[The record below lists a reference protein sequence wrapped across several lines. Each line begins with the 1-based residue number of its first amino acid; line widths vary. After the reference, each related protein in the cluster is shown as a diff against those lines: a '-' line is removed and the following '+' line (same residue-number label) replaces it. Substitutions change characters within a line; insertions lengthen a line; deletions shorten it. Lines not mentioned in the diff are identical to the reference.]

1 MNPADHQA
9 DLHCL
14 CVNSGSS
21 SLKVA
26 LYRIGH
32 DSIEHRLWHAAALE
46 IGTPQSRVE
55 RKHCSETHSLPDH
68 RAALDVLLRKMETT
82 RVDAVGHRVVHGG
95 ERTRPER
102 VTPDLLARL
111 HALIPLAPLHL
122 PAALAGIAAVGERL
136 PDVPQ
141 VACFDSAFH
150 AGLPAVASTLPL
162 PHHLRALGIRRY
174 GFHGLSCEYIV
185 SELGGLAQGRIV
197 VAHLGNGA
205 SLTAIMDG
213 ESVDTTMS
221 FTPTGGVMMGTRSGD
236 LDPGVLLYLM
246 REQGF
251 DAAALESLLNH
262 EAGLLGVSGLTPD
275 MSVLLGRDE
284 PGARLAVSLFAYQ
297 VRKALGALSAAL
309 GGLDRLVFTGGI
321 GEHAAPV
328 RGSICSGLDYLGIR
342 LDAAR
347 NAANAQCISA
357 DGSSCEVLVI
367 PTDEDRII
375 ARHCRRL
382 LTGTDNM
389 P

>member
-1 MNPADHQA
+1 MNPADHQP
-9 DLHCL
+9 DLNCL

-32 DSIEHRLWHAAALE
+32 DSIEHCLWHASAQE
-46 IGTPQSRVE
+46 IGTPASRIE
-55 RKHCSETHSLPDH
+55 SEHYSETHSLPDH
-68 RAALDVLLRKMETT
+68 HEALDVLLRGLETT
-82 RVDAVGHRVVHGG
+82 HVDAVGHRVVHGG
-95 ERTRPER
+95 ERTRPEL

-111 HALIPLAPLHL
+111 YALIPLAPLHL
-122 PAALAGIAAVGERL
+122 PAALAGIEAVGERL

-162 PHHLRALGIRRY
+162 PHRLRALGIRRY

-185 SELGGLAQGRIV
+185 NELGGLAQGRVV

-205 SLTAIMDG
+205 SLTAMIDG
-213 ESVDTTMS
+213 QSVDTTMS
-221 FTPTGGVMMGTRSGD
+221 FTPTSGVMMGSRSGD

-251 DAAALESLLNH
+251 DAAALERLLNR

-275 MSVLLGRDE
+275 MSVLLRSDQ
-284 PGARLAVSLFAYQ
+284 PGAHLAVSLFAYQ
-297 VRKALGALSAAL
+297 VRKALGALSAVL

-328 RGSICSGLDYLGIR
+328 RGSICSELDYLGIR
-342 LDAAR
+342 LDPAR
-347 NAANAQCISA
+347 NAANARCISA
-357 DGSSCEVLVI
+357 DGSRCEVLVI

-375 ARHCRRL
+375 ARHCRRFL
-382 LTGTDNM
+382 IDRGNT